1 MKIRSRIGTNLVVH
15 PAWKQASLFGGTM
28 DIYEQALEVVAQ
40 VAPEEKQA
48 TSYDQERAKWYVEQA
63 IARQEPGE
71 WELADIKS
79 LVLEN
84 PLPGVYTL
92 QFWFVM
98 LVDEKRGRVVGEIFS
113 ERRD

>member
-1 MKIRSRIGTNLVVH
+1 
-15 PAWKQASLFGGTM
+15 M
-28 DIYEQALEVVAQ
+28 DIHEQALEVVAQ
-40 VAPEEKQA
+40 TTPQEKQA
-48 TSYDQERAKWYVEQA
+48 SAYDKERAKWYVEQA

-79 LVLEN
+79 LVMEN
-84 PLPGVYTL
+84 PMPGMYSL